1 MGVVAYCI
9 LIRHG
14 RSTANTQGILAG
26 WLPDIGLDE
35 TGREQAAALVD
46 RLAGTPFVHLASSP
60 LQRCRETTQP
70 LAAAHGL
77 TVQVH
82 EGIGECRYGA
92 WTGRPITELAEEPL
106 WRVVQ
111 DRPSDAAFPSSD
123 EYPGESIAQMSQR
136 AVAAIREIDAAV
148 TAEHGPHA
156 VWGAFS
162 HGDIIKSV
170 LADAAGTSL
179 DNFQRLHVDPGSVSV
194 IRFTDTR
201 PMVLRT
207 NDTGNSE
214 LQPPKPKD
222 DTSSGDATVGGGT
235 GLGSQS

>member
-1 MGVVAYCI
+1 MGDVAYCI

-14 RSTANTQGILAG
+14 RSSANTQGVLAG
-26 WLPDIGLDE
+26 WTPGIGLDG
-35 TGREQAAALVD
+35 TGRDQADALVD

-60 LQRCRETTQP
+60 LQRCLETAAP

-77 TVQVH
+77 GVQEH

-92 WTGRPITELAEEPL
+92 WTGRPIAELTEEPL

-111 DRPSDAAFPSSD
+111 DRPSEAAFPGSD
-123 EYPGESIAQMSQR
+123 EYPGESITQMSHR
-136 AVAAIREIDAAV
+136 AVTAITEIDAMV

-162 HGDIIKSV
+162 HGDVIKSV
-170 LADAAGTSL
+170 LAHAVGTPL
-179 DNFQRLHVDPGSVSV
+179 DHFQRLHVDPGSVSV
-194 IRFTDTR
+194 IHFTDTR
-201 PMVLRT
+201 PMLLRS
-207 NDTGNSE
+207 NDTGTTT
-214 LQPPKPKD
+214 LQPPQPKD
-222 DTSSGDATVGGGT
+222 APSSGDATVGGGT

>member
-1 MGVVAYCI
+1 MAYVAYCI

-14 RSTANTQGILAG
+14 RSTANTQGVLAG
-26 WLPDIGLDE
+26 WLPGVSLDE
-35 TGREQAAALVD
+35 TGRDQADALVD

-60 LQRCRETTQP
+60 LQRCLETAEP

-82 EGIGECRYGA
+82 EGVGECRYGA
-92 WTGRPITELAEEPL
+92 WTGRPIKELVEEPL

-111 DRPSDAAFPSSD
+111 DRPSEATFPSSD
-123 EYPGESIAQMSQR
+123 EYPGESIAQMSAR
-136 AVAAIREIDAAV
+136 AVAAVAEIDAAV

-162 HGDIIKSV
+162 HGDVIKSV
-170 LADAAGTSL
+170 LAHAVGTSL
-179 DNFQRLHVDPGSVSV
+179 DDFQRLHVDPGSVSV
-194 IRFTDTR
+194 IHFTDTR
-201 PMVLRT
+201 AMLLRS
-207 NDTGNSE
+207 NDTGTST

-222 DTSSGDATVGGGT
+222 TPASGDATVGGGA

>member
-1 MGVVAYCI
+1 MAYCI

-14 RSTANTQGILAG
+14 RSTANTQGVLAG
-26 WLPDIGLDE
+26 CAPGIALDE
-35 TGREQAAALVD
+35 IGRDQADALVD

-60 LQRCRETTQP
+60 LQRCLETARP

-77 TVQVH
+77 TVQEH

-92 WTGRPITELAEEPL
+92 WTGRPIKDLAEEPL

-111 DRPSDAAFPSSD
+111 DRPTEATFPSSD
-123 EYPGESIAQMSQR
+123 EYPGESIAQMAAR
-136 AVAAIREIDAAV
+136 AVAAVAEIDAAV

-170 LADAAGTSL
+170 LAHAVGTSL
-179 DNFQRLHVDPGSVSV
+179 DDFQRLHVDPGSISA
-194 IRFTDTR
+194 IHFTDTR
-201 PMVLRT
+201 PMLLRT
-207 NDTGNSE
+207 NDTGTST
-214 LQPPKPKD
+214 LQPPRPRD
-222 DTSSGDATVGGGT
+222 ASTAGDATVGGGT

>member
-1 MGVVAYCI
+1 MAYCI

-14 RSTANTQGILAG
+14 RSTANTQGVLAG
-26 WLPDIGLDE
+26 WLPGIGLDD

-60 LQRCRETTQP
+60 LQRCLETSEP

-92 WTGRPITELAEEPL
+92 WTGRPIKELAEEPL
-106 WRVVQ
+106 WRDVQ
-111 DRPSDAAFPSSD
+111 DRPSEATFPSSD
-123 EYPGESIAQMSQR
+123 DYPGESIAQMSAR
-136 AVAAIREIDAAV
+136 AVAAVAEIDAAV

-156 VWGAFS
+156 VWGALS
-162 HGDIIKSV
+162 HGDVIKSV
-170 LADAAGTSL
+170 LAHAVGTPL
-179 DNFQRLHVDPGSVSV
+179 DHFQRLHVDPASVSV
-194 IRFTDTR
+194 IHFTDTR
-201 PMVLRT
+201 PMLLRT
-207 NDTGNSE
+207 NDTGTST
-214 LQPPKPKD
+214 LQPPRPKD
-222 DTSSGDATVGGGT
+222 ASTAGDATVGGGT